1 MTAEMNLAEGT
12 RYSTAVLPTVWKLLR
27 MHWRITWNSF
37 RHARLRAKIGRV
49 FGMLLLAAF
58 GGFLFWVSWL
68 LLSFLTSPDL
78 AQYAGDLTGILEAVP
93 VLILAGLFIGI
104 LITSFGVLLQALYLA
119 GDMEFLLSAPIPIR
133 AVFITKL
140 LRAVLPNFGLIA
152 LFGLPVLFGLGISRG
167 YNFLYFPLVLVMMIS
182 LALAAAGLA
191 SVLVII
197 VVRIFPAR
205 RVVEVLGFMGAVIS
219 IICSQTGN
227 LMRSGNKG
235 DISEAQVSSAL
246 GFLSQLNNPW
256 VPINWPGRGLEALGE
271 GNWLMG
277 FGLTL
282 LSLGLAGGIFWVSL
296 VTAERWYYTGW
307 AGMQNIAS
315 RKKQRE
321 GKKAAQRMPRSV
333 TTPMRSASTSR
344 LVERWLTRPV
354 RGLIWKDFLVMRRD
368 LRHLSQLV
376 TPLIFGIIYGIMFLR
391 SGGEP
396 PAGQGEAPEWF
407 MDSFRSL
414 LSFGNVLLAI
424 FIGWMLLQRLGGMG
438 FSQEGKNYWM
448 LKAAP
453 VSARQLLVAK
463 YLVAYLPTLV
473 FSTLFVTLVSILQHI
488 EIAQA
493 IYSWLVVALCLAG
506 MAGIQ
511 VAFGAAGANFTW
523 EDPRKMNAGN
533 MGCLG
538 MILTAFYIPINL
550 GLFLG
555 PIFLAAVFGM
565 PNGFAYLVGA
575 VLGGGLGLL
584 CASLPP
590 RLLEAKVERLS
601 E

>member
-1 MTAEMNLAEGT
+1 MTTEMNQAEGA
-12 RYSTAVLPTVWKLLR
+12 RFSTGVWPTVWKLMRL
-27 MHWRITWNSF
+27 HWHITWNSF
-37 RHARLRAKIGRV
+37 RHAKLAAKVGRV
-49 FGMLLLAAF
+49 FGMLLLAVF
-58 GGFLFWVSWL
+58 GGFLLWISWL
-68 LLSFLTSPDL
+68 LLSYLTSPDL
-78 AQYAGDLTGILEAVP
+78 AQYTGDLTGILEAVP

-119 GDMEFLLSAPIPIR
+119 GDMDFLLAAPVPIR

-167 YNFLYFPLVLVMMIS
+167 YNFLYFPLVLVMMVS

-191 SVLVII
+191 SVLVIL
-197 VVRIFPAR
+197 VARIFPAR

-219 IICSQTGN
+219 IICSQSGN
-227 LMRSGNKG
+227 LMRSGNNG
-235 DISEAQVSSAL
+235 DISGEQVGSAL

-256 VPINWPGRGLEALGE
+256 VPLNWPGRGLEALGE
-271 GNWLMG
+271 GNWLTG
-277 FGLTL
+277 IGLTL
-282 LSLGLAGGIFWVSL
+282 LSLGLAGGIFGISL

-307 AGMQNIAS
+307 ANMQDIAS

-321 GKKAAQRMPRSV
+321 RKKAAQGIPRSV
-333 TTPMRSASTSR
+333 TTPMRAGSASR

-354 RGLIWKDFLVMRRD
+354 RGVIWKDFLVMRRD

-407 MDSFRSL
+407 MDSFRNL

-453 VSARQLLVAK
+453 VSARQLLKAK
-463 YLVAYLPTLV
+463 YLVAYLPALV
-473 FSTLFVTLVSILQHI
+473 FSTLFVLVVSILQRI
-488 EIAQA
+488 AFAQA
-493 IYSWLVVALCLAG
+493 SYSWLVVALCLAG
-506 MAGIQ
+506 MTGIQ

-555 PIFLAAVFGM
+555 PLFLAAMFGV
-565 PNGFAYLVGA
+565 PGGFAYLAGA

-590 RLLEAKVERLS
+590 RLLESRVNSLGE
-601 E
+601 

>member
-1 MTAEMNLAEGT
+1 MTAEMNQAEGA
-12 RYSTAVLPTVWKLLR
+12 RFSTGVWPTVWKLLR
-27 MHWRITWNSF
+27 LHWRISWNSF
-37 RHARLRAKIGRV
+37 RHAKLAAKVGRV
-49 FGMLLLAAF
+49 FGVLLLAAF
-58 GGFLFWVSWL
+58 GGFLLWISWL
-68 LLSFLTSPDL
+68 LLSYLTSPDL

-119 GDMEFLLSAPIPIR
+119 GDMDFLLAAPVPIR
-133 AVFITKL
+133 AVFINKL

-167 YNFLYFPLVLVMMIS
+167 YNFLYFPLVLVMMVS

-191 SVLVII
+191 SVLVIL
-197 VVRIFPAR
+197 VARIFPAR

-219 IICSQTGN
+219 IICSQSGN
-227 LMRSGNKG
+227 LMRSGNNA
-235 DISEAQVSSAL
+235 DISGEQVSSAL

-256 VPINWPGRGLEALGE
+256 VPLNWPGRGLEALGE
-271 GNWLMG
+271 GNWLTG
-277 FGLTL
+277 IGLTL
-282 LSLGLAGGIFWVSL
+282 LSLGLAGGIFGMSL

-307 AGMQNIAS
+307 ANMQDIAS

-321 GKKAAQRMPRSV
+321 RKKAVQGMPRSV
-333 TTPMRSASTSR
+333 TTPMRAGRASR

-354 RGLIWKDFLVMRRD
+354 RGMIWKDFLVMRRD

-396 PAGQGEAPEWF
+396 PAGQGEAPDWF
-407 MDSFRSL
+407 MDSFRNL

-453 VSARQLLVAK
+453 VSARQLLGAK
-463 YLVAYLPTLV
+463 YLVAYLPALV
-473 FSTLFVTLVSILQHI
+473 FSTLFVTVVSVLQQI
-488 EIAQA
+488 EITQA
-493 IYSWLVVALCLAG
+493 IYSWLAVALCLAG
-506 MAGIQ
+506 MTGIQ

-538 MILTAFYIPINL
+538 MILTAFYVPINL

-555 PIFLAAVFGM
+555 PLFLAAVFGV
-565 PNGFAYLVGA
+565 PGGFAYLAGA

-584 CASLPP
+584 CAILPP
-590 RLLEAKVERLS
+590 RLLESRVNSLGE
-601 E
+601 